1 MKINKWI
8 VVNIESSKSSPKIEL
23 LSFSAAVQ
31 TSENEI
37 LVFGGYDN
45 TEMEKP
51 ERVCY
56 TAEVNPSRSYVL
68 IKHFNLTPLPFAEG
82 FWNNNPIIHDGNV
95 YALQNI
101 TDQHD

>member
-1 MKINKWI
+1 
-8 VVNIESSKSSPKIEL
+8 
-23 LSFSAAVQ
+23 
-31 TSENEI
+31 
-37 LVFGGYDN
+37 
-45 TEMEKP
+45 MEKP

-68 IKHFNLTPLPFAEG
+68 IKNFNLTPLPFAEG

-101 TDQHD
+101 TDQHDELTAIADDRRLLVFNGNKWT